1 MMNMIVT
8 PGTCIET
15 TSEYCVSGEGT
26 YEKDGRLYSS
36 LTGRVAT
43 TETENG
49 QVYSVQSL
57 RSDNDCDAL
66 ISVGSTVLC
75 RVTRIQLNQVL
86 LDIIAVNET
95 QQLKVKSKA
104 VIRREDVR
112 LNEVDKVIMAECFK
126 PGDIVRAKVLSLGD
140 ARQYYL
146 STAAS
151 EFGVL
156 WALHGETGGIMTPL
170 NWKEMIDPKS
180 NTGKTES
187 RKAAKPN

>member
-1 MMNMIVT
+1 MNASSIVT
-8 PGTCIET
+8 PGAVLASA
-15 TSEYCVSGEGT
+15 SEGVCGEGT
-26 YEKDGRLYSS
+26 YAKNGVIYAS
-36 LTGRVAT
+36 LTGSIFT
-43 TETENG
+43 TDSDEG
-49 QVYSVQSL
+49 KMFHVKSL

-66 ISVGSTVLC
+66 ISVGTTVLC
-75 RVTRIQLNQVL
+75 RVSRIQLNQVI
-86 LDIIAVNET
+86 LDIFAVNET
-95 QQLKVKSKA
+95 QELKIKSKG

-112 LNEVDKVIMAECFK
+112 LSEIDKVVMAECFK

-156 WALHGETGGIMTPL
+156 WAMNEESGGIMTPL
-170 NWKEMIDPKS
+170 NWKEMVDPVTKQ
-180 NTGKTES
+180 TEN

>member
-1 MMNMIVT
+1 MVTNTVVT
-8 PGTCIET
+8 PGTLLASIKEGAC
-15 TSEYCVSGEGT
+15 GEGA
-26 YEKDGRLYSS
+26 YEKDGNLYAS
-36 LTGRVAT
+36 LAGYVVI
-43 TETENG
+43 TENNDG
-49 QVYSVQSL
+49 KLYHVQSL
-57 RSDNDCDAL
+57 RSGRDCDAL

-75 RVTRIQLNQVL
+75 RVTRIQLNQIL
-86 LDIIAVNET
+86 LDIFAVNET
-95 QQLKVKSKA
+95 QELKVKPKA

-112 LNEVDKVIMAECFK
+112 LNEVDKVVTSECFR

-170 NWKEMIDPKS
+170 NWKEMIDPLSKKKE
-180 NTGKTES
+180 N